1 MNQQQEVDIF
11 AMSEDEFANWSSSLD
26 SQSSEE
32 SAQEADSSTENSE
45 ELNDTTEQEE
55 EYIDVPE
62 EFEEEDEEEHQEES
76 QEEEEQTS
84 DEINYEAELKRLIG
98 TPIAANGTEITLD
111 SVEDAIKFIQMGANY
126 YKKVQALAPAQKY
139 ISMLE
144 QNDMLDAD
152 KLSFAIDLLNK
163 NPQAINKLV
172 SDLDLNEILDESN
185 ENYKPTDYSVDEA
198 NIAIN
203 DALKEISNTP
213 TYARTVNVIGK
224 EWDGKSRD
232 LIKQHPEVIGF
243 INSHMANGIYD
254 AITRE
259 IEKRNMLGTIPRGL
273 SNLEVYKLVGDDL
286 YAKSATSPV
295 QTDAQANANKA
306 PAPIRKPSR
315 ETVIRQ
321 KKAATTP
328 RGKAT
333 SVSKQMDDVFSMSS
347 DAFNAKYG
355 NYNL

>member
-1 MNQQQEVDIF
+1 
-11 AMSEDEFANWSSSLD
+11 
-26 SQSSEE
+26 
-32 SAQEADSSTENSE
+32 
-45 ELNDTTEQEE
+45 
-55 EYIDVPE
+55 
-62 EFEEEDEEEHQEES
+62 
-76 QEEEEQTS
+76 
-84 DEINYEAELKRLIG
+84 
-98 TPIAANGTEITLD
+98 
-111 SVEDAIKFIQMGANY
+111 
-126 YKKVQALAPAQKY
+126 
-139 ISMLE
+139 MLE

-203 DALKEISNTP
+203 DALKEISSTP

-254 AITRE
+254 TISRE
-259 IEKRNMLGTIPRGL
+259 IEKRQMLGTIPRGL

-286 YAKSATSPV
+286 YAKSANSPV
-295 QTDAQANANKA
+295 QTTPPANAQQST
-306 PAPIRKPSR
+306 PAPRKQPSR
-315 ETVIRQ
+315 ETVGRQ
-321 KKAATTP
+321 KKAASTP
-328 RGKAT
+328 RSKPT

-347 DAFNAKYG
+347 EAFNAKYG
-355 NYNL
+355 KYGM